1 MIKVPENKNN
11 DKYNLSDKLT
21 DGNDSEVTAAAHGT
35 RVAFQQNESF
45 PPAERRNY
53 KDSVFVDLFY
63 TDETAGEN
71 LLSLYNT
78 LYDDS
83 LTDVHALKGV
93 RLENVL
99 YMPFANDIAFTVES
113 KKIILGEHQSTLNR
127 NMPLRCLLYV
137 AREYEQLV
145 PARKRFRTKAAQIPT
160 PSFIIFVTIQQ
171 SIISRQISA
180 SSLFVSC

>member
-1 MIKVPENKNN
+1 MAEVPENKN
-11 DKYNLSDKLT
+11 KYNISDNLT
-21 DGNDSEVTAAAHGT
+21 GGNRIDVFSQQKGN
-35 RVAFQQNESF
+35 FQHE
-45 PPAERRNY
+45 ERRNY

-63 TDETAGEN
+63 TDQNAGEN
-71 LLSLYNT
+71 LLSLYNA

-83 LTDVHALKGV
+83 LTDIHALKGV

-145 PARKRFRTKAAQIPT
+145 PVRKRFRTNAAQIPT
-160 PSFIIFVTIQQ
+160 PYF
-171 SIISRQISA
+171 
-180 SSLFVSC
+180 L